1 MRQEMKAKSFLGFLG
16 FVVASVLS
24 TAAIASQSAEE
35 SHPFSF
41 GGELEAF
48 NKFGFYNGVSP
59 TDSYGYILGTI
70 SGIYAHKFAN
80 DSTLKIEL
88 GGAGAG
94 PAYDSTRKARFAG
107 DAGLGYNYIG
117 YYAGYRGDK
126 SASATN
132 THNFYIHNAHIAY
145 DSERISLKAGRF
157 MHDDSNYIVGLM
169 EGADIKGD
177 FAKFDKGGIYGRLE
191 GASAFALLGDGF
203 FWDFT
208 QSYAPNGLLGAQF
221 GGYALLGEKGKFDI
235 NAFYYY
241 GISEYSAPGLDMKL
255 DFERANGESSDKKGF
270 STHTRLNVIFPI
282 YDSLKMNVAP
292 LLGGFLRNQNG
303 AKEGFTS
310 SILARQDFRFYTGK
324 KGEYLLGIAAYKN
337 IGLSHARVG
346 LYGSPLG
353 VNIWDNSVYGV
364 GPSLNGIVY
373 KDALSAFVFT
383 KASYENLA
391 RFLQGFEAGLDF
403 RYTTNIN
410 SAKALDEYSLK
421 LSLDFALTKN
431 VAFSVI
437 GNYYTSVVFDNKSLN
452 TDFAGSGGEV
462 SRGKAI
468 DRSYVMTKIALSI

>member
-1 MRQEMKAKSFLGFLG
+1 
-16 FVVASVLS
+16 
-24 TAAIASQSAEE
+24 
-35 SHPFSF
+35 
-41 GGELEAF
+41 
-48 NKFGFYNGVSP
+48 
-59 TDSYGYILGTI
+59 
-70 SGIYAHKFAN
+70 
-80 DSTLKIEL
+80 
-88 GGAGAG
+88 
-94 PAYDSTRKARFAG
+94 
-107 DAGLGYNYIG
+107 
-117 YYAGYRGDK
+117 
-126 SASATN
+126 
-132 THNFYIHNAHIAY
+132 
-145 DSERISLKAGRF
+145 
-157 MHDDSNYIVGLM
+157 MHDDSNYVVGLM
-169 EGADIKGD
+169 EGADIK
-177 FAKFDKGGIYGRLE
+177 ATLANFDKGGIYGRLE

-255 DFERANGESSDKKGF
+255 DFEKLSANGENPSDKKGF

-292 LLGGFLRNQNG
+292 LLGNFLRNKNG
-303 AKEGFTS
+303 TKEGFTS

-353 VNIWDNSVYGV
+353 VNIWDNSVYGI

-391 RFLQGFEAGLDF
+391 RFLQAFEMGLDF
-403 RYTTNIN
+403 RYTSNIN
-410 SAKALDEYSLK
+410 PTANSPKALDEYSLK
-421 LSLDFALTKN
+421 LSLDFTLTKN
-431 VAFSVI
+431 LALSVI
-437 GNYYTSVVFDNKSLN
+437 GNYYTSVVFDNNAVNNDTSVGG
-452 TDFAGSGGEV
+452 GSV
-462 SRGKAI
+462 ARKAI

>member
-1 MRQEMKAKSFLGFLG
+1 MRQERKAKSFSLVLG
-16 FVVASVLS
+16 FVVANALC
-24 TAAIASQSAEE
+24 TATIASQSGEE

-41 GGELEAF
+41 SGELEAF
-48 NKFGFYNGVSP
+48 NKFGFHNGVSP

-70 SGIYAHKFAN
+70 SGIYTHKFAN

-94 PAYDSTRKARFAG
+94 LAYDSTRKKRFAG
-107 DAGLGYNYIG
+107 DAGLGYNYVG

-145 DSERISLKAGRF
+145 DSEHISLKAGRF

-169 EGADIKGD
+169 EGADIK
-177 FAKFDKGGIYGRLE
+177 ATLANFDKGGIYGRLE

-221 GGYALLGEKGKFDI
+221 GGYAILGEKGKFDI

-255 DFERANGESSDKKGF
+255 DFERVNGESSDKKGF

-292 LLGGFLRNQNG
+292 LLGKFLRNENG
-303 AKEGFTS
+303 TKEGFTS

-353 VNIWDNSVYGV
+353 VNIWDNSVYGI

-391 RFLQGFEAGLDF
+391 RFLQAFDVGLDF

-431 VAFSVI
+431 LALSII
-437 GNYYTSVVFDNKSLN
+437 GNYYTSVVFDNKALN
-452 TDFAGSGGEV
+452 TDFAGSGSAV
-462 SRGKAI
+462 STRKAI

>member
-1 MRQEMKAKSFLGFLG
+1 MRQERKAKSFSLVLG
-16 FVVASVLS
+16 FVVANALC
-24 TAAIASQSAEE
+24 TATIASQSGEE

-41 GGELEAF
+41 SGELEAF
-48 NKFGFYNGVSP
+48 NKFGFHNGVSP

-70 SGIYAHKFAN
+70 SGIYTHKFAN

-94 PAYDSTRKARFAG
+94 LAYDSTRKSRFAG
-107 DAGLGYNYIG
+107 DAGLGYNYVG

-145 DSERISLKAGRF
+145 DSEHISLKAGRF

-169 EGADIKGD
+169 EGADIK
-177 FAKFDKGGIYGRLE
+177 ATLANFDKGGIYGRLE

-221 GGYALLGEKGKFDI
+221 GGYAILGEKGKFDI

-255 DFERANGESSDKKGF
+255 DFERVNGESSDKKGF

-292 LLGGFLRNQNG
+292 LLGKFLRNENG
-303 AKEGFTS
+303 TKEGFTS

-353 VNIWDNSVYGV
+353 VNIWDNSVYGI

-391 RFLQGFEAGLDF
+391 RFLQAFDVGLDF

-431 VAFSVI
+431 LALSII
-437 GNYYTSVVFDNKSLN
+437 GNYYTSVVFDNKALN
-452 TDFAGSGGEV
+452 TDFAGSGSAV
-462 SRGKAI
+462 STRKAI